1 MKPLVQKVYMENIKN
16 TRTPIMQV
24 INKYFYI
31 FGQIIWT
38 SLKIRESRPNK
49 KSKQYHQSG
58 DLSEANCIY
67 SLEMIRKVQ

>member
-1 MKPLVQKVYMENIKN
+1 LLQEVYTGNIRN

-49 KSKQYHQSG
+49 KSKQ
-58 DLSEANCIY
+58 
-67 SLEMIRKVQ
+67 